1 MGTGSRALP
10 GLGARWGVG
19 LLALLIAA
27 VMVSLAAVAYP
38 VPLRDIPE
46 VLLHAVFPGVFQAA
60 PDPTAETVVIGLRL
74 PRTVLAAIAGA
85 GLAVSGAAFQT
96 LFRNPLATPDT
107 LGVATG
113 ASCGAALAI
122 LLGWSGLGIQTL
134 SFLFGIAAVALV
146 TSVSR
151 VPGSNRILML
161 ILSGIVV
168 SALFSALVAL
178 IKFAADPES
187 VLPSITFWLMGSLAS
202 ATWSGILMALP
213 FVTLGTVLL
222 YLYRWKLAAL
232 SLPEDE
238 ARSLGISVRRLRF
251 TAILAS
257 ALITS
262 SIVALCGLVGWVGLL
277 IPHAAR
283 MLFGGSVRR
292 LIPGSVLLGA
302 LFLIAV
308 DAGARMVFD
317 AEIPVSVLTSLIGAP
332 AFIYLLRK
340 TGGVKA

>member
-27 VMVSLAAVAYP
+27 VMVSLAAGAYP

-134 SFLFGIAAVALV
+134 
-146 TSVSR
+146 SVSR

>member
-27 VMVSLAAVAYP
+27 VMVSLAAGAYP

-168 SALFSALVAL
+168 SARFSQ
-178 IKFAADPES
+178 
-187 VLPSITFWLMGSLAS
+187 
-202 ATWSGILMALP
+202 
-213 FVTLGTVLL
+213 
-222 YLYRWKLAAL
+222 
-232 SLPEDE
+232 
-238 ARSLGISVRRLRF
+238 RS
-251 TAILAS
+251 
-257 ALITS
+257 
-262 SIVALCGLVGWVGLL
+262 
-277 IPHAAR
+277 
-283 MLFGGSVRR
+283 
-292 LIPGSVLLGA
+292 
-302 LFLIAV
+302 
-308 DAGARMVFD
+308 
-317 AEIPVSVLTSLIGAP
+317 
-332 AFIYLLRK
+332 
-340 TGGVKA
+340 